1 MSEYSKLLENVD
13 KLQDLGFKSE
23 FDLEPYLLPE
33 DEVVKKILM
42 SKNPGMPLEDVDMI
56 IDTEE
61 ITLKKMEEELKEQ
74 EKKENSDDTRLSEE
88 ERAIRKEQRKRE
100 RERQKEIRKEQIK
113 QMKQLFKDKVVE
125 LKAQAKAILKE
136 IKMAFYNLIKEVK
149 ALIKKSIT
157 SLVQTS
163 TSIGAIAVIIAA
175 PPWNIPL
182 AISYT
187 MTIVDLLLT
196 LISQLKAIIPFT
208 AAFDKLHFVTNGR
221 NLSVLSRIIN
231 VNLELILG
239 LWSKLTGLDKIIQ
252 LLLDKIIQLISG
264 DNKQKI
270 FRKATRKL
278 RKLGHFRGNNSTYNI
293 DGVNVRAD
301 SEDDASEVK
310 DLLDTFKVD
319 YGSNKVVD
327 YKQDSSTQSE
337 SSGQSGSGS
346 SNPEDLLKNLKNEVN
361 KDQNVQVPQNVES
374 SSFYVYDVKL
384 PNGSILRNQTEEDL
398 EELKRVYQ
406 IIVEQIQDVTQ
417 SI

>member
-1 MSEYSKLLENVD
+1 MSEYSKLLENVE

-74 EKKENSDDTRLSEE
+74 EKKENSNDTGLSEE

-100 RERQKEIRKEQIK
+100 REREKQIRKEQIK
-113 QMKQLFKDKVVE
+113 QMKQLFKDKIVE
-125 LKAQAKAILKE
+125 LKAQAKEILKE

-157 SLVQTS
+157 SLVQTGS
-163 TSIGAIAVIIAA
+163 SIGAIAVIIAA

-239 LWSKLTGLDKIIQ
+239 LWSKLTGLDKIIK

-293 DGVNVRAD
+293 DGLSVRAD

-327 YKQDSSTQSE
+327 YKQDSSTQS
-337 SSGQSGSGS
+337 SGQSGTS
-346 SNPEDLLKNLKNEVN
+346 SPEDLLNSLKNEVN
-361 KDQNVQVPQNVES
+361 KDQNVQVPQNIES

-406 IIVEQIQDVTQ
+406 IIVEQIQDITQ
-417 SI
+417 TI

>member
-23 FDLEPYLLPE
+23 FDLEPYLLSE
-33 DEVVKKILM
+33 DDVVKKIIM

-88 ERAIRKEQRKRE
+88 ERAIRKEERKRE

-157 SLVQTS
+157 SLVQTGS
-163 TSIGAIAVIIAA
+163 SIGAIAVIIAA

-278 RKLGHFRGNNSTYNI
+278 RKLGHFRNNDSYNI
-293 DGVNVRAD
+293 DGVNVKAD
-301 SEDDASEVK
+301 NEDDASEVK

-327 YKQDSSTQSE
+327 YKEDSSTQ
-337 SSGQSGSGS
+337 SSGQSGSS
-346 SNPEDLLKNLKNEVN
+346 SPEDLLNNLKNEVSKN
-361 KDQNVQVPQNVES
+361 QNVQVPQNVES

-417 SI
+417 TI